1 MILTDPVHH
10 GIRVLVQYNILKRV
24 LDLASTHINTES
36 LSKERDLG
44 GGVINQKTALAITPP
59 P

>member
-44 GGVINQKTALAITPP
+44 GVS
-59 P
+59 